1 MVNPG
6 EYTSLMAEYIE
17 DCDVYAA
24 SSYQVA
30 ISHGHR
36 VMQKIDLKARVDTET
51 GEVTFYVPQDTIDTL
66 RD

>member
-1 MVNPG
+1 
-6 EYTSLMAEYIE
+6 MAEHIE

-24 SSYQVA
+24 SSYPVE

-36 VMQKIDLKARVDTET
+36 VMRKVALKARVDTDT
-51 GEVTFYVPQDTIDTL
+51 GEVTFYVPLDEIDTL

>member
-1 MVNPG
+1 MV
-6 EYTSLMAEYIE
+6 EHIE

-24 SSYQVA
+24 SSYKVA

-36 VMQKIDLKARVDTET
+36 MMQKVNLKARIDTET
-51 GEVTFYVPQDTIDTL
+51 GEVTFYVPLDMIDTL

>member
-1 MVNPG
+1 MTEV
-6 EYTSLMAEYIE
+6 IE

-24 SSYQVA
+24 SSYAVA

-36 VMQKIDLKARVDTET
+36 VRQKVELKARADVNT
-51 GEVTFYVPQDTIDTL
+51 GEVTFYVPKKQIDKL

>member
-1 MVNPG
+1 M
-6 EYTSLMAEYIE
+6 SDFIE

-36 VMQKIDLKARVDTET
+36 MRQKVDLKARVDVAT
-51 GEVTFYVPQDTIDTL
+51 GEVTFYVPPEQVSTL
-66 RD
+66 SD

>member
-1 MVNPG
+1 MTEV
-6 EYTSLMAEYIE
+6 IE

-24 SSYQVA
+24 SSYAVA

-36 VMQKIDLKARVDTET
+36 VRQKVELKARVDADT
-51 GEVTFYVPQDTIDTL
+51 GEVTFYVPKNQIDKL